1 MDQENW
7 DARVE
12 QSVVTCILLY
22 ASNYGGQGAVTRET
36 VVGMATIWEE
46 RWVDLNLEAI
56 TGSHMEP
63 WKAQKH
69 LWIETMVGN
78 IVGKRQGI

>member
-7 DARVE
+7 DAQVE

-22 ASNYGGQGAVTRET
+22 ASSYGGQGVVTRET

-46 RWVDLNLEAI
+46 RWVNLNSGAI
-56 TGSHMEP
+56 TGSQMEP
-63 WKAQKH
+63 WKAQEH

-78 IVGKRQGI
+78 IAGKHRGM